1 MGILN
6 NILNNNSNIKN
17 LKVKLNENEIFV
29 RMRLNKLDPDNY
41 PLATENLI
49 KDLKYEQL
57 EKLTNHVVK
66 VNYINEKPFIT
77 VDGQIFEVEIPLESK
92 KKLKFERK
100 YKGKIFYCTCT
111 LKYTREIDVLSLH
124 DVKPLEIINAVEL
137 WKSFLNE
144 KEKSILN
151 NISIT
156 KRLLNRVD
164 DIIRILGLNSETLL
178 LREKFLL
185 MARLLPLVE
194 EKYVLMDFGPRE
206 RGKTTLYK
214 KFDIHGK
221 FFSNTGADTV
231 INKST
236 GKLGDFFKTLYDVF
250 MVDEI
255 QNISDSEFWTFIQTY
270 ADGNNGDIILD
281 QNNVIKATVSCV
293 LLGNPYINVDYNK
306 IFSDRIN
313 IFDKTPLLAKKG
325 EAGGANISRLDALL
339 YSGGCRKIGPE
350 NCLSKDTETFP
361 LCVFKEALAELRKKE
376 INVEEI
382 VNFLKLPIITSSRAM
397 FPVKKSFSGLIK
409 ICLPEICDNPEI
421 FKSDFRVQEELKFL
435 YYLALELRIPV
446 DSMSDIL
453 SGKESDDYFRLYSN
467 RFSSLFNNYGKE
479 WYYTSHRI
487 IKLECGR
494 IIKEPIDTV
503 GIKQNKDEAKIL
515 TLLNSKGINYWSQF
529 DDITLQHDY
538 QATFSGIISRLP
550 EAFIQYSFIDIKENH
565 GIIGTT
571 VSSDGKNPALFDCMG
586 NVIFIDEYT
595 RPLLQNKNG
604 EFLTFEQYGGFY
616 SLVDMN
622 GCSILRDTFGNV
634 VGLDN
639 LGKIIIPSV
648 AKNSKYWNNGIYYNY
663 LTGQFEDNL
672 NDMSELCF
680 YNIEIN

>member
-1 MGILN
+1 MGTTNRNFETFKTRLD
-6 NILNNNSNIKN
+6 
-17 LKVKLNENEIFV
+17 ENEIYT
-29 RMRLNKLDPDNY
+29 RMRLHKVNPNEYSLPTN
-41 PLATENLI
+41 ELI

-57 EKLTNHVVK
+57 EKLRNQVVK
-66 VNYINEKPFIT
+66 VNYVNEKPFIST
-77 VDGQIFEVEIPLESK
+77 DGQLFEVEIPMESK
-92 KKLKFERK
+92 AKLKFERK

-111 LKYTREIDVLSLH
+111 IKYTKEIDVLSLH
-124 DVKPLEIINAVEL
+124 DVKPLEIINAL
-137 WKSFLNE
+137 GMWKSFL
-144 KEKSILN
+144 KETEETFSNNKRILN
-151 NISIT
+151 
-156 KRLLNRVD
+156 RLDAV
-164 DIIRILGLNSETLL
+164 IRILGLKPETLL

-185 MARLLPLVE
+185 LARLLPLVE
-194 EKYVLMDFGPRE
+194 KKYILMDFGPRE

-214 KFDIHGK
+214 KFGIYGK
-221 FFSNTGADTV
+221 FFSNTRANTV

-236 GKLGDFFKTLYDVF
+236 EKLGDFFKTLYDIF

-255 QNISDSEFWTFIQTY
+255 QNTGDSEFWTFIQTY

-361 LCVFKEALAELRKKE
+361 LCVFKQALTELRKKE

-382 VNFLKLPIITSSRAM
+382 VNFLNLPITTSSRGM

-421 FKSDFRVQEELKFL
+421 FKSDFRVQEELKSL

-453 SGKESDDYFRLYSN
+453 SGKESNDYFRLHSD

-487 IKLECGR
+487 
-494 IIKEPIDTV
+494 
-503 GIKQNKDEAKIL
+503 
-515 TLLNSKGINYWSQF
+515 
-529 DDITLQHDY
+529 
-538 QATFSGIISRLP
+538 
-550 EAFIQYSFIDIKENH
+550 
-565 GIIGTT
+565 
-571 VSSDGKNPALFDCMG
+571 
-586 NVIFIDEYT
+586 
-595 RPLLQNKNG
+595 
-604 EFLTFEQYGGFY
+604 
-616 SLVDMN
+616 
-622 GCSILRDTFGNV
+622 
-634 VGLDN
+634 
-639 LGKIIIPSV
+639 
-648 AKNSKYWNNGIYYNY
+648 
-663 LTGQFEDNL
+663 
-672 NDMSELCF
+672 
-680 YNIEIN
+680 